1 MHQNWFNLR
10 NQWWCRKTEVI
21 DSNTLYSPNW
31 LSPTKQESINLFTEF
46 AESFTPMRD
55 QDIIYPHSI
64 DTISSRQVTRELSL
78 IQHIILSTNFVRNI
92 WQTERRIFFEIVA
105 VNGLYLIDKICSYL
119 YFVWGGKK
127 KLEIMFLRTWNAFS
141 GNSRRGNTLCY
152 YKNCSKL
159 TSLQW
164 WVDRYKDNCNIFQLL
179 LKFALPQT

>member
-1 MHQNWFNLR
+1 MPVTQIGITSCPSHNLQLTFIHTQFRMHQNWFNLR

-31 LSPTKQESINLFTEF
+31 LSLTKQESINLFTEF

-78 IQHIILSTNFVRNI
+78 IQHIILITNFVRNI

-105 VNGLYLIDKICSYL
+105 VNGLYLIDKRCSYL
-119 YFVWGGKK
+119 YFEVEK
-127 KLEIMFLRTWNAFS
+127 RN
-141 GNSRRGNTLCY
+141 
-152 YKNCSKL
+152 
-159 TSLQW
+159 
-164 WVDRYKDNCNIFQLL
+164 
-179 LKFALPQT
+179 LK